1 MRKNVLELAIII
13 SMISPTALYAQVYK
27 CVDSKNRISYQSGPC
42 NVNSKEQL
50 TDIEH
55 NVGVHESASPNIKQ
69 LDALVRSAL
78 ATGNLTK
85 AKELAV
91 TQQHWQWIEERNYR
105 SEQVIAGRTEADLSS
120 EKYNSQEC
128 ESAKRSYMIE
138 TSRLKPTNA
147 SIAAKEAIMRQACGL
162 REPTRHIENNEYNN
176 NVRIYNNR

>member
-1 MRKNVLELAIII
+1 MSKTVLKLAIII
-13 SMISPTALYAQVYK
+13 SMISPSALHAQVYK
-27 CVDSKNRISYQSGPC
+27 CVDNKNKVTYQSESC
-42 NVNSKEQL
+42 NVSSSGQL
-50 TDIEH
+50 TNKEH
-55 NVGVHESASPNIKQ
+55 NTEINERKSPYIKQ

-78 ATGNLTK
+78 ATGDLTK

-91 TQQHWQWIEERNYR
+91 TEQHWQWIEERNYR

-128 ESAKRSYMIE
+128 ESAKRSYIIE

-162 REPTRHIENNEYNN
+162 REPTRYIENNEYNN